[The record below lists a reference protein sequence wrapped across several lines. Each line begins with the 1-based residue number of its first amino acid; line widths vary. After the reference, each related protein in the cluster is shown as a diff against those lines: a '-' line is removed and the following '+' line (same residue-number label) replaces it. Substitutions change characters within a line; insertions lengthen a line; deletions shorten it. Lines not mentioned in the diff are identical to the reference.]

1 MQVPLPRNR
10 ISPAPEESLRQVVIF
25 MIMMIMMIMIMM
37 FIIMILATMITTTF
51 ALVLAESPPPKRLD
65 YIITIMTTR
74 TIFIFTCP

>member
-10 ISPAPEESLRQVVIF
+10 ISPAPEESLRQVVI
-25 MIMMIMMIMIMM
+25 IMIMM
-37 FIIMILATMITTTF
+37 FMIMILATMITTTF
-51 ALVLAESPPPKRLD
+51 ALVLAESQPPKRLD